1 MLFMQERDAE
11 LLKEAQRQEKNDE
24 LRRTFAQHANTFHA
38 WLTET
43 RAMLVDGSGTLES
56 QLEAVKV
63 TTATIQ
69 IVQLAKC
76 LSYRL
81 RKMIL
86 LSARIHYERLK
97 SLVHK
102 WKKH

>member
-1 MLFMQERDAE
+1 MIVGKTFRKSSRSTKLLCYQYSILFTQERDTE
-11 LLKEAQRQEKNDE
+11 LLKEAQRQERNDE

-63 TTATIQ
+63 MLTIMLHA
-69 IVQLAKC
+69 VYK
-76 LSYRL
+76 YTRV
-81 RKMIL
+81 
-86 LSARIHYERLK
+86 
-97 SLVHK
+97 LVG
-102 WKKH
+102 KKR

>member
-1 MLFMQERDAE
+1 MQERDAE

-24 LRRTFAQHANTFHA
+24 LRRIFAQHANSFHA
-38 WLTET
+38 WLAET

-63 TTATIQ
+63 C
-69 IVQLAKC
+69 IVIIASAMMSMILDFV
-76 LSYRL
+76 RP

-86 LSARIHYERLK
+86 PSARRC
-97 SLVHK
+97 
-102 WKKH
+102 